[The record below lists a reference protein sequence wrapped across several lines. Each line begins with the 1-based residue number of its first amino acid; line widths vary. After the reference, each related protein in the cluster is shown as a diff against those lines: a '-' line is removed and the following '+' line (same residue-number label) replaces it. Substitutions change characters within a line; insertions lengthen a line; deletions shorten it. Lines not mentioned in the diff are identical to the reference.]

1 MYIHA
6 LRLSNTHRCHQT
18 IHYNSYSHTVG
29 KGDSESR
36 MSEVCLVW
44 RQDLIGLEPLSC
56 ERTDGSVP
64 AALVV
69 GCHSIG
75 VADKRGLTKRE
86 VADRAGA
93 ACVCACTSM
102 RVQDAEK

>member
-1 MYIHA
+1 
-6 LRLSNTHRCHQT
+6 
-18 IHYNSYSHTVG
+18 
-29 KGDSESR
+29 
-36 MSEVCLVW
+36 MSEGCLVW

-69 GCHSIG
+69 CCHSIG
-75 VADKRGLTKRE
+75 VADKGGLTKRE

-93 ACVCACTSM
+93 AHVCMYEYACARCREVKT
-102 RVQDAEK
+102 QHE